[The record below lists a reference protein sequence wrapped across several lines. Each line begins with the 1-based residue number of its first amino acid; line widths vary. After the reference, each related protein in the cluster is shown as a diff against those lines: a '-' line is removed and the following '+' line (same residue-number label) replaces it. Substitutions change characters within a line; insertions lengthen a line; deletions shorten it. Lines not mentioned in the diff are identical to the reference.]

1 MDSQIIPPL
10 AFNNTQT
17 HTQSKD
23 ANLCMQYTETCTFNV
38 LLRTNTG
45 GGGTALSGY
54 QLSWHTFHIYK
65 GGKKTFKFQCLHP
78 PLPSFPLPSSL
89 SPSPFPSS
97 WLLQW
102 WTAQQW
108 KPGYVNIG
116 GIQHDSNTVH
126 CASAPKA
133 GEQREISIRSVLS
146 GGVNKINSISYPL
159 LCLRH
164 KYTTIKANKWHRWD
178 KKMPWMQTGSSHICS
193 RRANFLI

>member
-1 MDSQIIPPL
+1 MLTYVCSTL
-10 AFNNTQT
+10 
-17 HTQSKD
+17 KR
-23 ANLCMQYTETCTFNV
+23 V
-38 LLRTNTG
+38 LLMFCSELTRVA
-45 GGGTALSGY
+45 GGTALSGY

-146 GGVNKINSISYPL
+146 EGVNKINSISYPL